1 MVRKRNA
8 ELETWM
14 KEHGLSAG
22 ALAEQVNDAMAD
34 LNGHRGVVTE
44 RTVYRWLSGEN
55 RSPQDRQW
63 HALEVV
69 SGLPATDLG
78 FVPRARPRPAT
89 PSARLEDPVLGRR
102 SFISVATGAAVAVS
116 TGTATAA
123 TRPTVGHSD
132 VDRLRGLLAELWLLD
147 DQNGGGPV
155 LEKRAADLAA
165 RTLSLQQHGSASQRV
180 RSRLYAVAASFTAFA
195 MFSAIDARRLGEA
208 QRYLEQSVTLA
219 GLSGDGQVQH
229 QTWRYAAMLAGQRG
243 RYADALAAAEACT
256 GTRAHRTDPLYAS
269 LTHSRIAL
277 TAASLGD
284 KTRALRALDRAHGA
298 YDRADPAEA
307 RPSSVA
313 FYTRGEL
320 HGLTGITHYRLGEAE
335 KAEFHAH
342 RCIADLRDDQ
352 HRNRAYYLSQAAL
365 AQVAQGDVEQAV
377 ATATRVIAPT
387 DADAGRVP
395 HLLGSFTSALN
406 QAAPKSAVTRQ
417 WNDRTRTA

>member
-34 LNGHRGVVTE
+34 LTGHRGAVTE

-63 HALEVV
+63 QALEVV

-78 FVPRARPRPAT
+78 FVPRARSRPTT

-132 VDRLRGLLAELWLLD
+132 VDRLRVLLAELWLLD

-155 LEKRAADLAA
+155 LERRAADLAA

-180 RSRLYAVAASFTAFA
+180 RSRLLP
-195 MFSAIDARRLGEA
+195 IGPR
-208 QRYLEQSVTLA
+208 
-219 GLSGDGQVQH
+219 
-229 QTWRYAAMLAGQRG
+229 
-243 RYADALAAAEACT
+243 
-256 GTRAHRTDPLYAS
+256 
-269 LTHSRIAL
+269 
-277 TAASLGD
+277 
-284 KTRALRALDRAHGA
+284 
-298 YDRADPAEA
+298 RADLQFGC
-307 RPSSVA
+307 S
-313 FYTRGEL
+313 GG
-320 HGLTGITHYRLGEAE
+320 H
-335 KAEFHAH
+335 
-342 RCIADLRDDQ
+342 
-352 HRNRAYYLSQAAL
+352 
-365 AQVAQGDVEQAV
+365 
-377 ATATRVIAPT
+377 
-387 DADAGRVP
+387 
-395 HLLGSFTSALN
+395 
-406 QAAPKSAVTRQ
+406 
-417 WNDRTRTA
+417 